1 MKDVLAL
8 LRAEPRARLFFATLT
23 QSALGTGAAYPAL
36 LLIAYERYESPWA
49 ISLILVADLVP
60 AMLLGPIFGAAADRW
75 SRRTCAVASDV
86 VRAGAFVGVAL
97 ADSFTMTLAF
107 ATLAGAGTG
116 MFTPATLAGIPSL
129 VHKSRVPAATSLY
142 GAIADLGF
150 TAGPALAA
158 PLLIITGAEEIILL
172 NGITFALSA
181 VVLTRL
187 PLGGGT
193 DTEARPAGRVIV
205 SLLRETRE
213 GLGVVRRMRGVR
225 TVVAGSAAALFFG
238 GLFNVGELLFVT
250 EELGSSDAG
259 YSALVALFGL
269 GFIVGS
275 LAGSKG
281 GSPYLLRRRFLQ
293 GVGLMG
299 LGFLLS
305 GLAPSFAIALVT
317 FTLAGFGNGLLLV
330 HERVIVQDTVPDRLL
345 GRAFG
350 VKDALASWAFGSA
363 FFAAGGLLT
372 AIDSRQLIIGAGVGG
387 LVIAVACA
395 VALRREGL
403 PEEARHEDGWLGR
416 RGDAA
421 RDLRAHEE
429 SADVVGGSDLRPALL
444 DRLDER

>member
-1 MKDVLAL
+1 LKDVLAL
-8 LRAEPRARLFFATLT
+8 LRAEPRARFFFLALT

-36 LLIAYERYESPWA
+36 LLIAYDRFESAWA
-49 ISLILVADLVP
+49 ISLILVADLLP
-60 AMLLGPIFGAAADRW
+60 AMLLGPVFGAAADRW
-75 SRRTCAVASDV
+75 SRRTCAVTADV
-86 VRAGAFVGVAL
+86 VRAGAFVGVAF
-97 ADSFTMTLAF
+97 ADSFTLTLGF
-107 ATLAGAGTG
+107 ATLAGVGTA
-116 MFTPATLAGIPSL
+116 MFTPATLAGVPSL
-129 VHKSRVPAATSLY
+129 VDKSRVPAATSLY

-158 PLLIITGAEEIILL
+158 PLLLVTGAEEILLL
-172 NGITFALSA
+172 NGITFAMSA
-181 VVLTRL
+181 AVLTAL

-193 DTEARPAGRVIV
+193 DPEARPSGRVVV

-213 GLGVVRRMRGVR
+213 GLQVVRRMRGVR

-238 GLFNVGELLFVT
+238 GLFNVGELLFAT

-259 YSALVALFGL
+259 YSVLVALFGL

-281 GSPYLLRRRFLQ
+281 GSPQLLRKRFLQ
-293 GVGLMG
+293 GVALMG

-305 GLAPSFAIALVT
+305 GLAPTFAIALVT

-330 HERVIVQDTVPDRLL
+330 HERVIVQEMVPDRLL

-372 AIDSRQLIIGAGVGG
+372 AIDSRQLIVGAGVGG
-387 LVIAVACA
+387 LVIAAACA

-403 PEEARHEDGWLGR
+403 PEKGR
-416 RGDAA
+416 REGRWLRRGGDAA
-421 RDLRAHEE
+421 GDLRAHEE
-429 SADVVGGSDLRPALL
+429 SADVVGGGDLRPALL
-444 DRLDER
+444 DRIDQR